1 MSQEN
6 SPYKAPYKVAVFVTR
21 RLPSGFGFDP
31 IKDIQVLCPSKKGD
45 AGTEMINHILQEQ
58 LNPPSKNKKQ
68 KVFKGYVLREG
79 DRVIQTKNNYDLVW
93 FNGEKT
99 GMGIFNGEIGILQ
112 SIDLENDIINVVF
125 DDYEAMYSSKD
136 IQDLELAYAM
146 TVHKSQGSEFD
157 AVVMPVVSVP
167 NKLCYRNLF
176 YTGVTRAKK
185 LLVLVGTQ
193 EQIKKLVDNNKK
205 SMRYSALNYF
215 LSVDNESVFK

>member
-1 MSQEN
+1 M
-6 SPYKAPYKVAVFVTR
+6 
-21 RLPSGFGFDP
+21 
-31 IKDIQVLCPSKKGD
+31 LCPSKKGD

-125 DDYEAMYSSKD
+125 DDYERC
-136 IQDLELAYAM
+136 
-146 TVHKSQGSEFD
+146 V
-157 AVVMPVVSVP
+157 
-167 NKLCYRNLF
+167 
-176 YTGVTRAKK
+176 
-185 LLVLVGTQ
+185 
-193 EQIKKLVDNNKK
+193 
-205 SMRYSALNYF
+205 
-215 LSVDNESVFK
+215 

>member
-1 MSQEN
+1 
-6 SPYKAPYKVAVFVTR
+6 
-21 RLPSGFGFDP
+21 
-31 IKDIQVLCPSKKGD
+31 
-45 AGTEMINHILQEQ
+45 MINHILQEQ